1 MQLVPTR
8 LEGPVLLAPKVHGEE
23 LRSERVQSAPRP
35 AEIAD
40 SLAL

>member
-8 LEGPVLLAPKVHGEE
+8 LEGPVLLAPKVHGDE
-23 LRSERVQSAPRP
+23 LCSEL

-40 SLAL
+40 SLPL

>member
-8 LEGPVLLAPKVHGEE
+8 LEGPVLLAPNAHVDE
-23 LRSERVQSAPRP
+23 LCFEM

-40 SLAL
+40 SLPL